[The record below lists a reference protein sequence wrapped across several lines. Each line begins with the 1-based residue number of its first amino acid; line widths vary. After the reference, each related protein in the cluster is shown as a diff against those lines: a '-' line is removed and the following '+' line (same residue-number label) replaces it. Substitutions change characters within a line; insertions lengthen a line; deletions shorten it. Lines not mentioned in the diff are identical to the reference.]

1 MTFEQSMKR
10 LEQITEKM
18 EQKELSLDEA
28 MELYREGKE
37 LLWLCSQKLDPAAQ
51 LLEDSQEEQ

>member
-1 MTFEQSMKR
+1 MTFAQSMKR
-10 LEQITEKM
+10 LHQITEKM

-37 LLWLCSQKLDPAAQ
+37 LLWLCSQKLDTAAQ

>member
-28 MELYREGKE
+28 MEPYREGKE
-37 LLWLCSQKLDPAAQ
+37 LLRLCSQKLDTAAQ

>member
-37 LLWLCSQKLDPAAQ
+37 LLQLCSQKLDTAAQ

>member
-37 LLWLCSQKLDPAAQ
+37 LLWLCSQKLDTAAQ

>member
-37 LLWLCSQKLDPAAQ
+37 LLWLCSQKLDTAAQ
-51 LLEDSQEEQ
+51 LMEDSQEEQ

>member
-28 MELYREGKE
+28 MELYREGKK
-37 LLWLCSQKLDPAAQ
+37 LLRLCSQKLDTAAQ
-51 LLEDSQEEQ
+51 LLEDSQKEQ